1 MEGGEQSRVMEEV
14 VELLKE
20 VAGRSVGR
28 QERCGWDLS
37 FARAARVLSVKEWQP

>member
-1 MEGGEQSRVMEEV
+1 MEGGEQSRVMEV

-37 FARAARVLSVKEWQP
+37 FARAARVVSVKEWQP